1 MTSLQEYRHLCHEV
15 WRHNKLYFLDHAPE
29 ISDEAFDALVKRI
42 EEIEKL
48 HPDWIVPSSPTQ
60 RVGETVGT
68 GFLSIPHTTPM
79 LSLGNTYSK
88 EEVDEFIQR
97 LQRWLPEETL
107 DFSVELK
114 MDGIAITAL
123 FEEGH
128 FVRGVTRGDGVMG
141 EEITQNLKVIS
152 SFPLQ
157 LVGSAPSRLE
167 VRGEVYMPKAVFA
180 KLNQEK
186 EEAGEPLWA
195 NPRNAAAGSLKL
207 LDPKESAKRGL
218 AVVFYGIAEQEPVC
232 VDKQT
237 EVAPFL
243 HSLGLPVLTERASCI
258 HSEQIR
264 AFGEQIRQKRPH
276 LPFDIDGIV
285 IKLNRFSLQQEV
297 GETSKSPRWA
307 IAYKFAAERAQTR
320 VLAITIQV
328 GRTGVLTPVA
338 ELEPVFLAGS
348 RISRATLHNAEEI
361 QRKDLR
367 EGDLVFLEKG
377 GDVIP
382 KITEVVFDQRPA
394 NSMPWQRP
402 THCPCCGTPVVQ
414 LEGEV
419 ALRCPNEQGCQEQL
433 FRRLLYLTTRDA
445 LQIEHLGEKV
455 LRQLFDKGFVRAPAD
470 LYRLQRE
477 DLQQLSG
484 FKEKSIENL
493 LRSLEKS
500 KQTTLARFIMALG
513 IKYVGVETAAGIA
526 KRAGHLQ
533 ALLQMRKE
541 ALLSIEGVGEKVADA
556 ILAHFADP
564 SLRQQALDLIAV
576 GVVPEEVVCQ
586 NQDHPFYGKNIVL
599 TGTLTHL
606 SRSEAK
612 EKIAACGGKTSDTL
626 NKKTDFLVVGENP
639 GSKWEKAKAYGTKC
653 LTEAEFFNLL
663 GIHSISVT

>member
-1 MTSLQEYRHLCHEV
+1 MTSFKEYRDLCREV

-29 ISDEAFDALVKRI
+29 ISDEAFDALVKHI
-42 EEIEKL
+42 EEIEKQ

-60 RVGETVGT
+60 RVGEELGR
-68 GFLSIPHTTPM
+68 GFSSVSHTTPM

-97 LQRWLPEETL
+97 LHKRLPEQTL

-123 FEEGH
+123 FEGGY
-128 FVRGVTRGDGVMG
+128 FVRGVTRGDGVVG
-141 EEITQNLKVIS
+141 DEITQNLKVIS

-157 LVGSAPSRLE
+157 LVGSAPSHLE

-180 KLNQEK
+180 RLNQEK

-232 VDKQT
+232 VSTQT

-243 HSLGLPVLTERASCI
+243 HSLGLPVLTEYSSCTN
-258 HSEQIR
+258 SEQIR
-264 AFGEQIRQKRPH
+264 AFAEQIRQKRQR

-285 IKLNRFSLQQEV
+285 IKLNCFSLQQEV

-307 IAYKFAAERAQTR
+307 IAYKFAAEQAQTR
-320 VLAITIQV
+320 IRAITIQV

-382 KITEVVFDQRPA
+382 KITEVVFEKRPVE
-394 NSMPWQRP
+394 SIPWKKP
-402 THCPCCGTPVVQ
+402 AHCPCCGAPVVQ

-433 FRRLLYLTTRDA
+433 FRRLLYITTREA

-470 LYRLQRE
+470 LYRLQQE

-493 LRSLEKS
+493 LRSLENS
-500 KQTTLARFIMALG
+500 KHTTLARFVMALG
-513 IKYVGVETAAGIA
+513 IKYVGVETAAAIA
-526 KRAGHLQ
+526 KRAGSLET
-533 ALLQMRKE
+533 LLEMKKE
-541 ALLSIEGVGEKVADA
+541 TLLSIEGVGAKVADA

-564 SLRQQALDLIAV
+564 TLRQQALDLVAV
-576 GVVPEEVVCQ
+576 GVIPGEVVCQ

-599 TGTLTHL
+599 TGTLQWL
-606 SRSEAK
+606 SRNEAK

-626 NKKTDFLVVGENP
+626 NKKTDFLIVGENP
-639 GSKWEKAKAYGTKC
+639 GSKWEKAKDYGTKC
-653 LTEAEFFNLL
+653 LVETEFFALL
-663 GIHSISVT
+663 ESKNS